1 MAKKKSD
8 KKVTG
13 TDDHVELTAV
23 EASQGQR
30 FMNPR
35 ALQWVLI
42 TLFVILAAFALW
54 LVS

>member
-1 MAKKKSD
+1 MARKNSD
-8 KKVTG
+8 KKKTE
-13 TDDHVELTAV
+13 TNDHVELTAV

-30 FMNPR
+30 VMNPR

-42 TLFVILAAFALW
+42 ALFIVLAVFALW